1 MTHDTTSDIAS
12 RLAALSPEQRRE
24 LLLGLASQQRP
35 AGLHPVAPGRAVRA
49 SVQQEQLWFI
59 DGYDEQAAPNNLIYH
74 WTFRGGVDESRL
86 RNAFAEVVARNE
98 SLRSHFVEADVLEI
112 RLMQDRHDL
121 PVVDVSDDPAARL
134 EQHLQQ
140 ARQTRFALGTGPLL
154 RAWLLRLSDVE
165 HVLILVV
172 HHIVWDA
179 ASVQSFLAQLHDEY
193 LVPGSGCAATARPVA
208 AAVDYRSYAVWQRD
222 DLERRGR
229 SLRDAWRRMLADHP
243 QTELASDRPRPAR
256 QTFGGALHE
265 QTLIDGDDW
274 TRLRTA
280 GAALGAT
287 SYITSLALFTAVVA
301 AWTRQDDVLIG
312 SPVDLRTDPRLEG
325 SIGYY
330 VNMLPMRVPVSRSAT
345 VADHIAGVRDV
356 VLEALDHRELPFADI
371 VTTVNPPRDP
381 SRSPL
386 IQIEFA
392 YEAAA
397 TLPDEWDGI
406 RWEHGKMHDGGS
418 RFDLSV
424 IARESAEG
432 VLASIEYNPDLY
444 DATTIASFATAFSLA
459 LRHASRDVNDTLAAL
474 RLVDDVQGIVEL
486 GAEPVAHPSPAAT
499 AITRILEHVEACP
512 GAPAIV
518 GDDESLTY
526 GELGERV
533 RATAA
538 WLRSQGVG
546 TGDRVLVSAPQG
558 ARFVVAVLATHL
570 VGAAFVPFDR
580 AWPSGRRQVVADL
593 TGARAVLVDTRI
605 DNETGFSAP
614 VAEIATIWGE
624 TASASVDVV
633 PGDDAYVLFTSG
645 TTGVPK
651 GVAVG
656 QGALAHFTREIVA
669 AYRIDRDD
677 VVLAFARPTFDVAV
691 FDLFATLAA
700 GAAMAIPSASQ
711 RMDPAELMSLMQRHH
726 VTVAELPPALMP
738 QLAPTALPEL
748 RLVSVGGEAF
758 DGALIGSWGV
768 HGRVFWNGY
777 GPTESTVAVTLFR
790 CETPWRGNPPIGRPI
805 PGVVAVIVDDECRVL
820 PRGAVGELL
829 IAGPT
834 LADGYLGDVAT
845 TAQSFVTLDLG
856 IGSRRYF
863 RTGDLCRW
871 DGDGQLRFLGR
882 RDDQTK
888 VNGFRIELAEI
899 EGALRQAPNVS
910 DAAVAIQ
917 PVDGAGARLV
927 GWIQSSVPGAVKGA
941 LNHVSSLLPEHAV
954 PAALAV
960 VPAIER
966 TANGKVAR
974 DAMLRRHPVTAQR
987 TDVGRALS
995 ETEQRVHDEVFAAIL
1010 GEGALDPDA
1019 SFFRLGGNSL
1029 QATRVV
1035 ALLRER
1041 FGATVSVSDFFTAS
1055 SIAAVAA
1062 GVAKDEARR

>member
-1 MTHDTTSDIAS
+1 MTQGTTSDIAS

-24 LLLGLASQQRP
+24 LLLRLAGQRP
-35 AGLHPVAPGRAVRA
+35 AAGLHPVAPGRAVRA

-59 DGYDEQAAPNNLIYH
+59 AGYDEHEAPNNLIYH
-74 WTFRGGVDESRL
+74 WTFRGGVDELRL
-86 RNAFAEVVARNE
+86 RNAFAELVARNE
-98 SLRSHFVEADVLEI
+98 SLSSHFVETDVLEI
-112 RLMQDRHDL
+112 RLMQDRPDL
-121 PVVDVSDDPAARL
+121 YVVDVSDDPAARL
-134 EQHLQQ
+134 EQYLQQ

-193 LVPGSGCAATARPVA
+193 SAPGSGRAS

-222 DLERRGR
+222 DLDRRGR

-243 QTELASDRPRPAR
+243 HTELASDRPRPAR
-256 QTFGGALHE
+256 QTFGGVLHE
-265 QTLIDGDDW
+265 QTLIEGDEW

-287 SYITSLALFTAVVA
+287 SYATSLAMFAAVVA
-301 AWTRQDDVLIG
+301 AWTRQDDLLIG

-330 VNMLPMRVPVSRSAT
+330 VNMLPMRLPVSWSAS
-345 VADHIAGVRDV
+345 VADHIVGVRDV

-371 VTTVNPPRDP
+371 VSAVNPPRDP

-386 IQIEFA
+386 VQIEFA

-406 RWEHGKMHDGGS
+406 RWEHGKIHDGGS

-424 IARESAEG
+424 IARESAG
-432 VLASIEYNPDLY
+432 GLLASIEYNPDLY
-444 DATTIASFATAFSLA
+444 DETTIASFATAFSLA

-474 RLVDDVQGIVEL
+474 QLVDDVEGIVEL
-486 GAEPVAHPSPAAT
+486 EAEPAARPAPAEA
-499 AITRILEHVEACP
+499 AITRILKHVETRP

-526 GELGERV
+526 GDLGERV
-533 RATAA
+533 RSTAA
-538 WLRSQGVG
+538 WLHAQGVME
-546 TGDRVLVSAPQG
+546 GDRVLVAAPQG

-570 VGAAFVPFDR
+570 VGAAFVPFDL
-580 AWPSGRRQVVADL
+580 AWPSGRRQAVADL
-593 TGARAVLVDTRI
+593 ADARAVLVDARL
-605 DNETGFSAP
+605 DDETGFSAP
-614 VAEIATIWGE
+614 VAEIATVWAE
-624 TASASVDVV
+624 TASSSVDVV

-645 TTGVPK
+645 TTGTPK

-656 QGALAHFTREIVA
+656 QGALAHFIREIVR

-700 GAAMAIPSASQ
+700 GAAMAIPSVSQ

-738 QLAPTALPEL
+738 QLAPAALPEL

-758 DGALIGSWGV
+758 DGALIVSWGV
-768 HGRVFWNGY
+768 HGREFWNGY
-777 GPTESTVAVTLFR
+777 GPTETTVAVTLFR
-790 CETPWRGNPPIGRPI
+790 CEVPWRGNPPIGRPI
-805 PGVVAVIVDDECRVL
+805 PGVTAVIVDDECRVL

-834 LADGYLGDVAT
+834 LADGYLGDAAT
-845 TAQSFVTLDLG
+845 TAQAFVTLELG
-856 IGSRRYF
+856 NSSRRYF

-882 RDDQTK
+882 RDDQAK

-899 EGALRQAPNVS
+899 EGALRQAPEVS

-917 PVDGAGARLV
+917 AVEGAGARIV
-927 GWIQSSVPGAVKGA
+927 GWIQSAAPGAVKVA
-941 LNHVSSLLPEHAV
+941 LDHASSLLPEYSV
-954 PAALAV
+954 PAALTV
-960 VPAIER
+960 VQAIER

-974 DAMLRRHPVTAQR
+974 DAMLRRHPVSVHPTAA
-987 TDVGRALS
+987 GRALS
-995 ETEQRVHDEVFAAIL
+995 ETEQRVHDEVFVAVL
-1010 GEGALDPDA
+1010 GEGSLDPDV

-1041 FGATVSVSDFFTAS
+1041 LGVAVSVADFFAGS

-1062 GVAKDEARR
+1062 GVEKDEARG